1 MERKKISFKIKYLIS
16 FLLILL
22 LTSPKIVSAASI
34 TLDTTDSS
42 GGNFGPLDILILTVL
57 LTMGPFILI
66 MMTSFTRIIIV
77 LSFVRNALGMP
88 QSPPNQVLLGLALFL
103 TIFIMSPV
111 VNQINEIAYG
121 PYDRGEITQEEALT
135 LGTKPLKE
143 FMLRQTY
150 KKDLDV
156 FLDISNTKIDANS
169 TIEQKVDNL
178 NLSVVV
184 PAFVTSELKRA
195 FIMGFLIF
203 IPFLIIDMV
212 VASTLMSMGM
222 VMLPPGT
229 IALPFKIL
237 LFILVDG
244 WSLLFSTLSQSFR
257 M

>member
-1 MERKKISFKIKYLIS
+1 MKRKKISFKIKYLIS
-16 FLLILL
+16 FVIVFIIM
-22 LTSPKIVSAASI
+22 SPQVVSAASI
-34 TLDTTDSS
+34 TLDTTGDGS
-42 GGNFGPLDILILTVL
+42 NFGPLDILFLMAILTLAPFL
-57 LTMGPFILI
+57 LL

-77 LSFVRNALGMP
+77 MSFVRNAIGMP

-103 TIFIMSPV
+103 TIFVMTPV
-111 VNQINEIAYG
+111 INQINEQAYG
-121 PYDRGEITQEEALT
+121 PYSRDEITQEEAIT
-135 LGTKPLKE
+135 RGVKPLKE

-150 KKDLDV
+150 KKDLDM
-156 FLDISNTKIDANS
+156 FLSISGKKIADNATMEQKIDEL
-169 TIEQKVDNL
+169 TLD
-178 NLSVVV
+178 VVV
-184 PAFVTSELKRA
+184 PSFVSSELKRA

>member
-1 MERKKISFKIKYLIS
+1 MKRKKISFKVKYLLCFI
-16 FLLILL
+16 FVFVLL
-22 LTSPKIVSAASI
+22 SPKIANAASI
-34 TLDTTDSS
+34 TLDTTGD
-42 GGNFGPLDILILTVL
+42 GGNFGPLDILLLMSILTL
-57 LTMGPFILI
+57 APFLLI

-77 LSFVRNALGMP
+77 MSFVRNAIGMP
-88 QSPPNQVLLGLALFL
+88 QSPPNQVLLGLSLFL
-103 TIFIMSPV
+103 TLFVMTPV
-111 VNQINEIAYG
+111 INKINDQAYQ
-121 PYDRGEITQEEALT
+121 PYSKGEITQEEAIDR
-135 LGTKPLKE
+135 GVKPLKE
-143 FMLRQTY
+143 FMLKQTY
-150 KKDLDV
+150 KKDLAV
-156 FLDISNTKIDANS
+156 FLSISGTKINENAS
-169 TIEQKVDNL
+169 TEQKIQEL

-184 PAFVTSELKRA
+184 PAFVSSELKRA

-257 M
+257 L